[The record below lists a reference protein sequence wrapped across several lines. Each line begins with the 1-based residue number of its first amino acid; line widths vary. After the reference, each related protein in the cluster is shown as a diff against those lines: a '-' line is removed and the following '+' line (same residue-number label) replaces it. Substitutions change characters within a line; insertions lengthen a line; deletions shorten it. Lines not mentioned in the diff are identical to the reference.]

1 MKLNK
6 LIFPSV
12 ALATVIAGCDD
23 QIMEWQESDPT
34 VEASEIPLQLAEQ
47 IALYKPIKD
56 YVAQY
61 RPGLNLSL
69 GMGADMYLDDPAY
82 KAIVDENFT
91 GVTLGNAMKMGS
103 LMKSTGALDFT
114 TVDAVLAAL
123 PAGMKLY
130 GHNMLWHTQQQQTYL
145 KSLIAPKLVQEQT
158 GGADGIANILVGDN
172 SDFEGG
178 TKGSW
183 GIWGNS
189 STSEVVAGA
198 GVDGSYGLVL
208 TNPTDGAD
216 YYVAQLAYDTPLAA
230 GKEYKIRFSAKSDS
244 PAGSL
249 QIAYQNSS
257 DYSGGGYITVEVG
270 TEWTTCEASF
280 TIPEDK
286 TEMNRVLINF
296 GKVGTKFYLDNIRF
310 GEYSEPAPDPMEN
323 ILVGDDSD
331 FEGGTKGKWGSWGN
345 SSSSEAVAGAGVD
358 GSYGLVLTNPTDGAD
373 YYVAQLAYDT
383 PLLAGTEYMIQFSA
397 KSDSPAG
404 SLQIAY
410 QNSSDYSGGGYIAI
424 EVGTDWTTCE
434 ASFTIPED
442 KTEMNRVLI
451 NFGKIGTKF
460 YLDNIKFGVKK
471 PEVANVIRRAASY
484 HYEIKSAEEKKQI
497 LTDAM
502 EQWIKGVAEHLGD
515 RVDAWDVI
523 NEPITD
529 GTPRWRGIDGAFG
542 GSASDGTPDA
552 APEESAENGLVL
564 NWASDAGNQHWY
576 WGYYLG
582 KEYAVKAF
590 NFARQYAPN
599 AKLFVNDYNLE
610 TNPAKL
616 AELINFVKYIDENGA
631 HVDGIGT
638 QMHVNVNISKE
649 QVDAMFKTL
658 AATGKLI
665 RITEL
670 DVAFGVEE
678 GKTVTPSA
686 QQLISQGDTYRMILS
701 SYFENVPEAQQ
712 SAVTIWT
719 LSDNKKEHEYWL
731 KGDAPNIFDSN
742 YQRKV
747 AYKGVCDAIA
757 GEDIAG
763 TFSGE
768 DWKNLHEEEEEVTE

>member
-410 QNSSDYSGGGYIAI
+410 QNSSDY
-424 EVGTDWTTCE
+424 
-434 ASFTIPED
+434 
-442 KTEMNRVLI
+442 
-451 NFGKIGTKF
+451 KIG
-460 YLDNIKFGVKK
+460 
-471 PEVANVIRRAASY
+471 RASCR
-484 HYEIKSAEEKKQI
+484 EK
-497 LTDAM
+497 
-502 EQWIKGVAEHLGD
+502 V
-515 RVDAWDVI
+515 
-523 NEPITD
+523 
-529 GTPRWRGIDGAFG
+529 
-542 GSASDGTPDA
+542 
-552 APEESAENGLVL
+552 
-564 NWASDAGNQHWY
+564 
-576 WGYYLG
+576 
-582 KEYAVKAF
+582 
-590 NFARQYAPN
+590 
-599 AKLFVNDYNLE
+599 
-610 TNPAKL
+610 
-616 AELINFVKYIDENGA
+616 
-631 HVDGIGT
+631 
-638 QMHVNVNISKE
+638 
-649 QVDAMFKTL
+649 
-658 AATGKLI
+658 
-665 RITEL
+665 
-670 DVAFGVEE
+670 
-678 GKTVTPSA
+678 
-686 QQLISQGDTYRMILS
+686 
-701 SYFENVPEAQQ
+701 
-712 SAVTIWT
+712 
-719 LSDNKKEHEYWL
+719 
-731 KGDAPNIFDSN
+731 
-742 YQRKV
+742 
-747 AYKGVCDAIA
+747 
-757 GEDIAG
+757 
-763 TFSGE
+763 
-768 DWKNLHEEEEEVTE
+768 